1 MTSSLRFLMRSNGRK
16 RPNVTRP
23 AKAKQPAARRNAT
36 LNRPWKLVSPSHP
49 HTDRL
54 GQVIGRALRG
64 GETISLYGPLGAGKT
79 ALVRG
84 IAQGLG
90 ASPMTVTSPTFVVIH
105 EYDQGRL
112 PLAHID
118 LYRIRT
124 ARELESTG
132 LIEYFSGQTVTAI
145 EWADRGLAAL
155 PQDRIDITLSHRAA
169 RSRTIQVRATG
180 PKSHE
185 TLARLRRQYRRTG
198 RAHRVSSR
206 RALNKEAP
214 TSS

>member
-1 MTSSLRFLMRSNGRK
+1 MRSSGRK
-16 RPNVTRP
+16 QPNATRP
-23 AKAKQPAARRNAT
+23 AKAKRLAAHRRAT
-36 LNRPWKLVSPSHP
+36 SYLPWKLVSTSCQR
-49 HTDRL
+49 TDRL
-54 GQVIGRALRG
+54 GQVIGRVLRG
-64 GETISLYGPLGAGKT
+64 GETIALYGPLGAGKT

-90 ASPMTVTSPTFVVIH
+90 ASPMAVTSPTFVVIH
-105 EYDQGRL
+105 EYHQGRL

-124 ARELESTG
+124 AHELESTG

-185 TLARLRRQYRRTG
+185 TLARLRVQYKRTG

-214 TSS
+214 TRS